1 MRFYVLTRSSFAPEV
16 DITENRHRLLLLEG
30 ITAPCMAAQTDR
42 DITWLV
48 MVNLADPLLEQRRA
62 AFESSGLRTICASSE
77 DMAVRG
83 WADAPWGPWARHIE
97 WDGPTLTFRL
107 DDDDGLTPGAL
118 ASVRAFANDW
128 QARQRG
134 MQRTVITLPVG
145 YRIWQKMSERV
156 WLKRPMSSALYAPP
170 GDQATIC
177 DVSHLAIDIL
187 APIREATQA
196 PSWIWVRHSMT
207 RSTYLGSMR
216 DKGRPQAPRRTTDAL
231 RAMFPVDWRLIEGMR
246 AVQPRHRML

>member
-1 MRFYVLTRSSFAPEV
+1 MRFYVLTRSSYAPELELE
-16 DITENRHRLLLLEG
+16 ENRHRLLLLEG

-62 AFESSGLRTICASSE
+62 AIESSGLPTICASSE
-77 DMAVRG
+77 DMVVRG
-83 WADAPWGPWARHIE
+83 WADDPWGPWAQHIE
-97 WDGPTLTFRL
+97 RDGPTLTFRL
-107 DDDDGLTPGAL
+107 DDDDGLTPTAL

-145 YRIWQKMSERV
+145 YRVWQNMSERV
-156 WLKRPMSSALYAPP
+156 WLRRPMSSALYAPP
-170 GDQATIC
+170 GDSATIC
-177 DVSHLAIDIL
+177 DVSHLAIDKL
-187 APIREATQA
+187 ALIREATQA

-207 RSTYLGSMR
+207 RSRYLGSMR
-216 DKGRPQAPRRTTDAL
+216 NKGRPERPRPLTDAL
-231 RAMFPVDWRLIEGMR
+231 RAAFPVDWKLIEGLR
-246 AVQPRHRML
+246 ARA